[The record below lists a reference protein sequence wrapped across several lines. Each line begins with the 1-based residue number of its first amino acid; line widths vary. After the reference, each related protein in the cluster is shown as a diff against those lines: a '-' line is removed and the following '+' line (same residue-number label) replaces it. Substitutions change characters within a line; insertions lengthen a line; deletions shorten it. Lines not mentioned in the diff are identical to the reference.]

1 MVIVFLIPA
10 VLVFLVALQMSK
22 SPRLKVRRIAGI
34 LKIVAI
40 VLGVAAILLLIFMV
54 LILQYIS

>member
-40 VLGVAAILLLIFMV
+40 VLGVAAILLLVFMV

>member
-22 SPRLKVRRIAGI
+22 SPRPNAKRIGGI

-40 VLGVAAILLLIFMV
+40 VLGVAAILLVVFMV
-54 LILQYIS
+54 LILLYIS